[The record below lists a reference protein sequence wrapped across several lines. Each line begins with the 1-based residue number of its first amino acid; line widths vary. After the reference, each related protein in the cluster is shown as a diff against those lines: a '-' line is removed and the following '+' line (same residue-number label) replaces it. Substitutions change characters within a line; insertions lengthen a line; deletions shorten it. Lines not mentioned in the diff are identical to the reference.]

1 MRLYNMLGYKL
12 FKEKEDGSLHV
23 VRIVHIRKPFK
34 ITSSTKDPDE
44 MTIFDK
50 AYLSLTPEQRKFR
63 VNIIKRNYDNNFY
76 LNNRQIKTDMSLFCQ
91 CLI

>member
-44 MTIFDK
+44 MTIFD
-50 AYLSLTPEQRKFR
+50 YDTNERRKVR
-63 VNIIKRNYDNNFY
+63 VSDFKDYNIRDSMFTNSSSI
-76 LNNRQIKTDMSLFCQ
+76 I
-91 CLI
+91 